1 MRVVLQHV
9 SEARVEVDGRVVGK
23 IGFGHVLLV
32 AIAADDTEAELAWM
46 AEKVLDLRVCRDEE
60 GKLNRSLRDLGLG
73 ELLVVSQFTLYGDC
87 RKGRR
92 PSYIKSAPP
101 ELAEPMCKKFAQM
114 LRERGFNVAEGVFGA
129 HMHLSL
135 VNDGPVTLIL
145 EREHGR

>member
-1 MRVVLQHV
+1 LRVVLQHV
-9 SEARVEVDGRVVGK
+9 SRARVEVDGRVVGE

-32 AIAADDTEAELAWM
+32 AIGADDSEAELAWM
-46 AEKVLDLRVCRDEE
+46 AEKVLDLRVCRDEA
-60 GKLNRSLRDLGLG
+60 GKLNRSLRDLGRG

-101 ELAEPMCKKFAQM
+101 ETAGPMCEKFCGM
-114 LRERGFNVAEGVFGA
+114 LRERGFTVAEGVFGA
-129 HMHLSL
+129 HMHVSL

-145 EREHGR
+145 EREHRE

>member
-1 MRVVLQHV
+1 M
-9 SEARVEVDGRVVGK
+9 DGRVTGE

-32 AIAADDTEAELAWM
+32 AIARNDTEAELEWM
-46 AEKVLDLRVCRDEE
+46 AEKILDLRVCRDEV
-60 GKLNRSLRDLGLG
+60 GRLNSSLRDLGKG

-101 ELAEPMCKKFAQM
+101 EKAEPMCTRFARM
-114 LRERGFNVAEGVFGA
+114 LQERGFSVAEGVFGA
-129 HMHLSL
+129 HMHVHL

-145 EREHGR
+145 EREHPK

>member
-1 MRVVLQHV
+1 LRVVLQHV
-9 SEARVEVDGRVVGK
+9 SQGRVEVDGRVVGE
-23 IGFGHVLLV
+23 IAFGHVLLV
-32 AIAADDTEAELAWM
+32 AVARDDTEAELAWM

-60 GKLNRSLRDLGLG
+60 GKLNRSLRDLGRG

-92 PSYIKSAPP
+92 PSYVKSAPP
-101 ELAEPMCKKFAQM
+101 EKAEPMCARFAQM
-114 LRERGFNVAEGVFGA
+114 LRERGFTVAEGTFGA
-129 HMHLSL
+129 HMHVSL

>member
-1 MRVVLQHV
+1 
-9 SEARVEVDGRVVGK
+9 VEVDGRVVGE

-32 AIAADDTEAELAWM
+32 AVAAADTEAELGWM
-46 AEKVLDLRVCRDEE
+46 AEKVLDLRVCRDEA
-60 GKLNRSLRDLGLG
+60 GKLNRSLRDLGRG

-101 ELAEPMCKKFAQM
+101 ETAEPMCKQFAQM
-114 LRERGFNVAEGVFGA
+114 LRERGFTVAEGVFGA

-135 VNDGPVTLIL
+135 TNDGPVTLIL
-145 EREHGR
+145 EREHG